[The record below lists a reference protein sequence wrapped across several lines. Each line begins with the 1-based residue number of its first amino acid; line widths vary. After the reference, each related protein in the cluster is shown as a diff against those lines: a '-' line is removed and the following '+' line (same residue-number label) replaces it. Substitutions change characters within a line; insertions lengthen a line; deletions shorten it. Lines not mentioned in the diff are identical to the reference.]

1 MKRMQYYQQ
10 YPSHI
15 SMENE
20 DINNLDE
27 DEDNNDEDV
36 SWRDAIF
43 NEFGY
48 KSTKFK
54 MKKLNTYFV
63 DEKLPQH

>member
-27 DEDNNDEDV
+27 DE
-36 SWRDAIF
+36 
-43 NEFGY
+43 EFEGEIC
-48 KSTKFK
+48 
-54 MKKLNTYFV
+54 LI
-63 DEKLPQH
+63 H